1 MRRFVLLYVLPAMLL
16 LGAIALPLARGD
28 RTFFLRDVLN
38 SHLNMKW
45 SQAEAMRAG
54 YLPLVDIYRAGGQ
67 PLAGNPNAAPFYP
80 DNVLYLFASPLWA
93 ENAHFWIHLLLAPFA
108 FFWMARAFGLGR
120 EASWA
125 AALAY
130 TFSGFYFSH
139 LNFFNLIAGATL
151 APAFVAACLRL
162 GVSERKAARAWMP
175 LALALLWTLLLL
187 GGDPFLAVLALA
199 LGGTAFLMRKPRPR
213 FAHWAIL
220 AGALALGSV
229 VALPQIVEFL
239 RILPLSFR
247 GHYGYTA
254 KVAMVAS
261 WDPHQLIEWLVP
273 FFFGRPDRLGGGGF
287 WGHRYFTDVP
297 PYYFSLYPGLLVLAL
312 AATSG
317 KPRSRAAL
325 WSWGAVAFG
334 LFFALGKFNPGVDWI
349 FELGRGSFRYPVKFW
364 PPVAVGLAMLAGI
377 GFERLFARTD
387 AERPRAFR
395 VALSVLFIALFGA
408 WIFLSFF
415 PEPARAGAK
424 WLMTNRPAALI
435 ENERLRW
442 AGLCL
447 FSWVAVALF
456 GLAAR
461 LSRRH
466 AVLGGALL
474 LSLHVAFQLFFL
486 GPLYATDEVGP
497 YLTTPA
503 ALAFVPPGS
512 RVVHGSFLNLFHDAK
527 IEGGNFPQP
536 LTLFLERRAF
546 AELYPFTGPIHKR
559 RFELNVS
566 PEGLDSFLTRMSQ
579 GGIKTAKDIDRVR
592 LLAAWG
598 VNRLLIGAPLA
609 ADAERQVRRLAK
621 LPSFGRELLIYE
633 IPNAAP
639 SAYLATRLIGAPH
652 MNSGYAAL
660 LAPDFD
666 PRSEAVVE
674 GKVGSQRRGGGTVR
688 ILRDESERFVAELD
702 SRGPGFLVV
711 QRADLSIYRVTLD
724 GKPAER
730 RIANLQRIGIPV
742 PAGRHRVEIETDRRP
757 LHRSTAAALAALLL
771 LPLLGWFGGRVR
783 PPVQPEVPAEE
794 SLADEVD
801 SPVELPETAEIPSDI
816 PVEKLESGEL

>member
-1 MRRFVLLYVLPAMLL
+1 MLL
-16 LGAIALPLARGD
+16 LGAIALPLARGE

-45 SQAEAMRAG
+45 SQAEAMRSG

-80 DNVLYLFASPLWA
+80 DNLLYLFASPLWA

-120 EASWA
+120 EGSWA

-162 GVSERKAARAWMP
+162 GVSERRTARAGMP
-175 LALALLWTLLLL
+175 IALALLWTLLLL
-187 GGDPFLAVLALA
+187 GGDPFLAALALA

-213 FAHWAIL
+213 FAHWALL
-220 AGALALGSV
+220 AGALALGSA

-254 KVAMVAS
+254 KVATIAS
-261 WDPHQLIEWLVP
+261 WDPRQLVEWLVP

-287 WGHRYFTDVP
+287 WGHRFYTDVP

-325 WSWGAVAFG
+325 WSWGAVVCG

-349 FELGRGSFRYPVKFW
+349 FALGRGSFRYPVKFW
-364 PPVAVGLAMLAGI
+364 PPVAIGLAMLAGI
-377 GFERLFARTD
+377 GFERLFARMDGD
-387 AERPRAFR
+387 AVGASSGEPGAARPRAFR
-395 VALSVLFIALFGA
+395 VALFVLFVALFGA

-415 PEPARAGAK
+415 PEPARAGAR
-424 WLMTNRPAALI
+424 WLMANRPADLV
-435 ENERLRW
+435 ENERIRW

-447 FSWVAVALF
+447 FSWIAVALF

-466 AVLGGALL
+466 AALGGALL
-474 LSLHVAFQLFFL
+474 LALHVAFQLFFL

-503 ALAFVPPGS
+503 ALAYVPPGS

-527 IEGGNFPQP
+527 IERGAFPQP

-598 VNRLLIGAPLA
+598 VNRLLIGEPLA
-609 ADAERQVRRLAK
+609 ADAEQQVRRLAK

-633 IPNAAP
+633 IPNAAHA
-639 SAYLATRLIGAPH
+639 AYLATRLVGAPH
-652 MNSGYAAL
+652 MNGGYAAL
-660 LAPDFD
+660 LAPGFD

-674 GKVGSQRRGGGTVR
+674 GNFGSERRGGGTVR
-688 ILRDESERFVAELD
+688 ILCDESERFVAEID

-711 QRADLSIYRVTLD
+711 QRADLSIYRATVD
-724 GKPAER
+724 GQPAER

-757 LHRSTAAALAALLL
+757 LHRSTTAALAALLL
-771 LPLLGWFGGRVR
+771 LPLLGWFGGRVQ
-783 PPVQPEVPAEE
+783 PPVLPEEPAEVPGEE
-794 SLADEVD
+794 PSGSVEALETTGGSKDD
-801 SPVELPETAEIPSDI
+801 SNERLDRPEE
-816 PVEKLESGEL
+816 